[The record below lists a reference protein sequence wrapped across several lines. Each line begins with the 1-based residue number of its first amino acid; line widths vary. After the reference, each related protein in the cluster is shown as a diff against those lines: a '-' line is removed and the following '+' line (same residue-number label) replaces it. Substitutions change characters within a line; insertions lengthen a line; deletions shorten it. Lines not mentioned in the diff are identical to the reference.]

1 MSPEAFWRFSALRD
15 EFRKRVDEW
24 NRGLPGLLAAQEALA
39 RELGEDDYRVETP
52 VVYNRALDEVGADA
66 DIAWIVIADNPGKRE
81 QEAGAQRYL
90 IGRSGQ
96 ATERFFRAEL
106 GLELRAKAIIVNKT
120 PVHTPK
126 TAQLRKLGRLHPEL
140 AAPLVESQ
148 RYMAE
153 LALGL
158 FDALGARLW
167 IMGLSELK
175 PKGLFAPWLETFRAG
190 LEGRG
195 RALGDAVYAFN
206 HFSMG
211 SFAADMKRRKR
222 ATESAV
228 EAALRIGRE
237 NSQRLFGY

>member
-1 MSPEAFWRFSALRD
+1 MSPEAFRRFRALRD
-15 EFRKRVDEW
+15 EFRARVDTW
-24 NRGLPGLLAAQEALA
+24 NQGLPGLLAAQEALA

-66 DIAWIVIADNPGKRE
+66 DIAWIVVADNPGKRE
-81 QEAGAQRYL
+81 QEACAQRYL

-106 GLELRAKAIIVNKT
+106 GLELRERAVIVNKT

-140 AAPLVESQ
+140 AEPLVESQ

-158 FDALGARLW
+158 FDALGAKLW

-175 PKGLFAPWLETFRAG
+175 PRGLFGPWLETFRDG
-190 LEGRG
+190 LAR
-195 RALGDAVYAFN
+195 RAVGDRVYAFN

-211 SFAADMKRRKR
+211 SFAGELKRRR
-222 ATESAV
+222 DPGESA
-228 EAALRIGRE
+228 AQASLRIGRE
-237 NSQRLFGY
+237 NSRRLFGY